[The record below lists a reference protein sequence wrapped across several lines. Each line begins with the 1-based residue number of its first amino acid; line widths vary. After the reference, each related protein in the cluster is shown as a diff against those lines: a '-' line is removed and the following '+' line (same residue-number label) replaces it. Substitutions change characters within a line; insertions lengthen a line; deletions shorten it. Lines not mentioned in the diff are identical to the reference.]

1 MIRMNPG
8 IEKLQSESDALRQE
22 FELLKNTVQGS
33 EKAEKKQELLQK
45 VQAAQKNAES
55 LLRGEK
61 NEEVKRL
68 LQQYD

>member
-22 FELLKNTVQGS
+22 LELLKNTVQGS

-45 VQAAQKNAES
+45 VQAAQKNADS

-61 NEEVKRL
+61 NEEVKRF

>member
-61 NEEVKRL
+61 NEEVKRF

>member
-1 MIRMNPG
+1 MNPG

>member
-22 FELLKNTVQGS
+22 LELLKNTVQGS

>member
-22 FELLKNTVQGS
+22 LELLKNTVQGS

-61 NEEVKRL
+61 NEEVKRF